1 MNNSITFFHFRLLPS
16 PWNALNLGSSGVGV
30 VAAGAGDEDADGGAA
45 GSPYF
50 LRFFPKTGTVGLDE
64 EDDDAAGALVVAVA
78 ADVEVANGLLLNME
92 DALGEDDKLVVPVV
106 VVVFVER
113 TGLPSNRR
121 PSPVNA

>member
-1 MNNSITFFHFRLLPS
+1 M
-16 PWNALNLGSSGVGV
+16 

-64 EDDDAAGALVVAVA
+64 EDDAAGALVVAVA
-78 ADVEVANGLLLNME
+78 ADVEAANGLLLNME

-106 VVVFVER
+106 VVFVVR